1 MFGVSGMLGYLQIHK
16 GAFREE
22 RNQLFLS
29 VCEIRIRSN
38 GLEQLY
44 FPCKSNIRRN
54 CKPVDTQAVEL
65 VKGAVDSSTGNSQ
78 GFD

>member
-1 MFGVSGMLGYLQIHK
+1 MGLSSYIFPVSQIFG
-16 GAFREE
+16 E
-22 RNQLFLS
+22 
-29 VCEIRIRSN
+29 
-38 GLEQLY
+38 
-44 FPCKSNIRRN
+44 N

>member
-1 MFGVSGMLGYLQIHK
+1 MCQGCLAIYRYIKGYSERKEINYSYQSVKLESEVMGLSSYIFPVSQIFG
-16 GAFREE
+16 E
-22 RNQLFLS
+22 
-29 VCEIRIRSN
+29 
-38 GLEQLY
+38 
-44 FPCKSNIRRN
+44 N